1 MKKLLLAAT
10 LLVSTITLSAQE
22 QPKGLSVND
31 KAPDFATVDQS
42 GNKINLAET
51 YKKGNVVLIFY
62 RGQWCP
68 YCNKQMMQLQDSL
81 SLIKDKGA
89 TVIAV
94 TAEKPENISKTVAK
108 TKASFPIVH
117 DEKLAIIKQYDVA
130 FAVDAKTVEM
140 YKKYGIDFEQSNGSN
155 GANLPVPAVYIINK
169 EGKIVYKFF
178 NKDYTKR
185 ATVKEIL
192 SYL

>member
-1 MKKLLLAAT
+1 MKKM
-10 LLVSTITLSAQE
+10 LLVAMVLISTITLSAQE
-22 QPKGLSVND
+22 QPKGLNVND

-42 GNKINLAET
+42 GSKIRLSET

-68 YCNKQMMQLQDSL
+68 YCNKQMSELQDSL
-81 SLIKDKGA
+81 SMIKDKSA

-108 TKASFPIVH
+108 TKASFSVVH
-117 DEKLAIIKQYDVA
+117 DEKLAIMKQYDVA
-130 FAVDAKTVEM
+130 YPVDAKTVEM

-169 EGKIVYKFF
+169 EGKIVYRFF

>member
-1 MKKLLLAAT
+1 MKKFLFAAMV
-10 LLVSTITLSAQE
+10 LISAVTLSAQE
-22 QPKGLSVND
+22 PPKGLSVND
-31 KAPDFATVDQS
+31 KAPDFATIDQS
-42 GNKINLAET
+42 GSKINLSET

-68 YCNKQMMQLQDSL
+68 YCNKQMSQLQDSL
-81 SLIKDKGA
+81 ALIKEKGA

-117 DEKLAIIKQYDVA
+117 DEKLAIMKQYDVA

>member
-1 MKKLLLAAT
+1 MKKILFVAMVLISA
-10 LLVSTITLSAQE
+10 ITLSAQE

-31 KAPDFATVDQS
+31 KAPDFATIDQS
-42 GNKINLAET
+42 GNKINLSET

-81 SLIKDKGA
+81 SLIKAKGA

-117 DEKLAIIKQYDVA
+117 DEKLKIMKQYDVA

-169 EGKIVYKFF
+169 EGKIIYRFF
-178 NKDYTKR
+178 DQNYTKR